1 MRKLLIIALLSF
13 LCFSCGGGKQNS
25 GDSKGSSSKEDVKA
39 KERLQGIWVDDNTDI
54 PLFMIK
60 GDSLYFADSQS
71 LPLYFMIVKDSLYI
85 YGHEKLSYR
94 VDHLTE
100 FRFWFHSLSDDLV
113 KLYRSENELDSVFFT
128 TEVID
133 PIPIYTSVVQ
143 KDSVVFYKDTRYRG
157 YVYINPSNKRVT
169 KTSYTEE
176 GLSQELVYFD
186 NVIHICVYEG
196 KKELYAQDITKD
208 LFQDLIDDEF
218 YGQSILSDMD
228 FLGVDSKGY
237 HYLAS
242 ICIPESVICNVI
254 KITISFNNEVT
265 LQAIN

>member
-1 MRKLLIIALLSF
+1 M
-13 LCFSCGGGKQNS
+13 
-25 GDSKGSSSKEDVKA
+25 
-39 KERLQGIWVDDNTDI
+39 
-54 PLFMIK
+54 
-60 GDSLYFADSQS
+60 
-71 LPLYFMIVKDSLYI
+71 
-85 YGHEKLSYR
+85 
-94 VDHLTE
+94 DHLTE

-113 KLYRSENELDSVFFT
+113 KLYRSENDLDSVFFS
-128 TEVID
+128 TEVIN
-133 PIPIYTSVVQ
+133 PIPIYNSVVQ
-143 KDSVVFYKDTRYRG
+143 KDSVVFYKNTRYRG
-157 YVYINPSNKRVT
+157 YVYINPSNKKVT

-208 LFQDLIDDEF
+208 LFKDLIDEEF

-242 ICIPESVICNVI
+242 ICVPESVICNVI
-254 KITISFNNEVT
+254 KITVSFDNEIT
-265 LQAIN
+265 LQSVN